1 LRHGSGTADLLG
13 YARVSTTEQNPDLQ
27 VDGLTLAGCW
37 KVWTDHASGR
47 TSADGEHTIVVIMV
61 LTCGNAES
69 A

>member
-1 LRHGSGTADLLG
+1 MCAEPQFSPGTVKHPPPVGGNKNRRQA
-13 YARVSTTEQNPDLQ
+13 
-27 VDGLTLAGCW
+27 VD
-37 KVWTDHASGR
+37 R

>member
-1 LRHGSGTADLLG
+1 VRCGPAGGNDLHK
-13 YARVSTTEQNPDLQ
+13 VSPWCRGRLVFCTPPHLH
-27 VDGLTLAGCW
+27 LLAGLPEQAAH
-37 KVWTDHASGR
+37 DR

>member
-1 LRHGSGTADLLG
+1 MWTCGAGPGDLAAPLTIDIDSTIVASRAGEAGRSVRPVRG
-13 YARVSTTEQNPDLQ
+13 YPP
-27 VDGLTLAGCW
+27 
-37 KVWTDHASGR
+37 HR